1 MSQVLE
7 IAGYAIYA
15 AMAASAL
22 GGLFFIILIAV
33 RVAQKRFSSS
43 AATPFFE
50 EVNEL
55 LERKDFD
62 GVAELCDTPGYWS
75 KAVPQL
81 IMVAIARRHEPISK
95 LRRVVGERFE
105 RDILADF
112 EYQQSWISTVVK
124 SAPMLGL
131 LGTVVGM
138 IEAFAKIAAAS
149 DTGGGAGALA
159 EDISFALST
168 TAMGLSIAIP
178 LVVAGN
184 IISVRIGKLQDS
196 VQDQLGEFID
206 DLAAATASERGAS

>member
-1 MSQVLE
+1 MSAVLE
-7 IAGYAIYA
+7 LAGYAIYT
-15 AMAASAL
+15 AMAFSAL
-22 GGLFFIILIAV
+22 LGLFFTILIAV
-33 RVAQKRFSSS
+33 RITQKRFPDTI
-43 AATPFFE
+43 ATPFLE
-50 EVNEL
+50 EVHDL
-55 LERKDFD
+55 LQKKDFD
-62 GVAELCDTPGYWS
+62 GITQLCDTPGYWS

-81 IMVAIARRHEPISK
+81 MMIAVEKRNLPIAKVRRI
-95 LRRVVGERFE
+95 VGERFE

-112 EYQQSWISTVVK
+112 EYQSSWISTVVK

-149 DTGGGAGALA
+149 ETGAGAGALA

-178 LVVAGN
+178 LVVAAN
-184 IISVRIGKLQDS
+184 IINVRIGKLQDS

-206 DLAAATASERGAS
+206 DLAITNAREKGGV